1 MILQNSFRPFFMA
14 AGVWATLAVPFW
26 LLSYAGI
33 LVVPNN
39 FDILLWHQHEMLY
52 GYISVV
58 IAGFTLTAIP
68 N

>member
-1 MILQNSFRPFFMA
+1 M
-14 AGVWATLAVPFW
+14 
-26 LLSYAGI
+26 
-33 LVVPNN
+33 VVPNN

-52 GYISVV
+52 GYISVA